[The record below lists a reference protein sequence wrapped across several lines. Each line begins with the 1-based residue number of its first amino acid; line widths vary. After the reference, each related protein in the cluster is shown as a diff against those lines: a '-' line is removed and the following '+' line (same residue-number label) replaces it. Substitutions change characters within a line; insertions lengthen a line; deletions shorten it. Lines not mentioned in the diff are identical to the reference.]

1 MSRTKDFYL
10 ILLEH
15 ALIEM
20 RAAPAE
26 GDNELAPKLA
36 DIFHNVPGALRLPWT
51 PEREEGIYAQIR
63 AKAGVYGLSDALD
76 RWERYAASRIVRE
89 AQELA
94 SQEQPATSTP
104 TAAS

>member
-26 GDNELAPKLA
+26 GNNELAPKLA
-36 DIFHNVPGALRLPWT
+36 DLFHNVPGALRLPWA
-51 PEREEGIYAQIR
+51 PEREEGIYTQIH
-63 AKAGVYGLSDALD
+63 AKAAAYGLSDALD
-76 RWERYAASRIVRE
+76 RWERYATNRVVRE
-89 AQELA
+89 AQELG
-94 SQEQPATSTP
+94 SQEQPGTS
-104 TAAS
+104 